1 MSKTKIKDANALKA
15 LRIFMLCFFAYTVS
29 YIGRK
34 GFSAGLTEISQTL
47 AMSRTFSGAI
57 STGYLACYGGGQLIN
72 GLLSDRISPKYM
84 ITAGLFGAGVCN
96 TLMGLVSAPYTMLIV
111 WCMNGLFNSMLWS
124 SVIRAISEWLPH
136 NNQPVACTAIEAT
149 VPVGT
154 VIAYA
159 VSSVCLKFF
168 SWRISFFVS
177 GSCLFAVCAVWFISV
192 SSLKNYIEKTRLAN
206 AALNASVVSNGSENS
221 DRVSRVSLVKCIFG
235 AGLVTAVIGI
245 LFNGII
251 KDGVTEWVP
260 AFITERFS
268 VPAATAVSASM
279 LLPVINLSGAFVA
292 KKVNDRLNNEMASAS
307 VMFLICVISMT
318 LLYVCAR
325 ADIIPTVV
333 LLAVATSAMLG
344 ANNLFLTRMPLYFS
358 PVGRTASVTGFLNAC
373 SYLSA
378 SLSSVL
384 IGRIAD
390 KAGWNSAVI
399 FWMIASAAGLAACIV
414 GISLWKR
421 GREKIKQLS

>member
-1 MSKTKIKDANALKA
+1 MSKTKVKDTNALK
-15 LRIFMLCFFAYTVS
+15 IFLLCFLAYTVS

-34 GFSAGLTEISQTL
+34 GFSAGLTEISLTL

-57 STGYLACYGGGQLIN
+57 STGYLGCYGGGQFIS

-84 ITAGLFGAGVCN
+84 ITVGLLGAGICN
-96 TLMGLVSAPYTMLIV
+96 ITMGIIPNPYAMLVV

-124 SVIRAISEWLPH
+124 SVIRAISEWIPH
-136 NNQPVACTAIEAT
+136 KNQPMACTAIEAT
-149 VPVGT
+149 VPSGT

-177 GSCLFAVCAVWFISV
+177 GICLIAVCAIWFISV
-192 SSLKNYIEKTRLAN
+192 NLLKNYIEKTRLE
-206 AALNASVVSNGSENS
+206 NASGNASTVNNGSENTDS
-221 DRVSRVSLVKCIFG
+221 MSRVSLVKCIFG
-235 AGLVTAVIGI
+235 AGLITTVIGI

-260 AFITERFS
+260 AFITESFS
-268 VPAATAVSASM
+268 VPASTAVTVSM
-279 LLPVINLSGAFVA
+279 LLPIINLSGAFVS
-292 KKVNDRLNNEMASAS
+292 KKVNDKLKNEMASAS
-307 VMFLICVISMT
+307 VMFLICVAAMV
-318 LLYVCAR
+318 LLYAVGR
-325 ADIIPTVV
+325 YSIILTVI

-344 ANNLFLTRMPLYFS
+344 ANNLFLTRIPLYFS
-358 PVGRTASVTGFLNAC
+358 PLGRTASVTGFLNAC

-378 SLSSVL
+378 SLSSVI

-390 KAGWNSAVI
+390 KSGWNSAVI
-399 FWMIASAAGLAACIV
+399 FWIIASVAGLAVCV
-414 GISLWKR
+414 LGITLWKR
-421 GREKIKQLS
+421 GREKIKQFA